1 MKGQPVAS
9 DLAVSM
15 DLHHEDEDFDED
27 CAITVP
33 FSRFTPPC
41 QCPEKIRMKE
51 PVGCKNDC
59 APVPAISDLKL
70 QAFKQAIR
78 QTKVRWAW
86 FSEARALD
94 EQFSRRLGTLGYLPF
109 EVRDKIFRLVLDEYI
124 EEAARYR
131 KYSDPLGQQSHS
143 SGMTWLAVNQ
153 QRRGEFGIWAQGNHP
168 AHEFEDPKLYQVF
181 CLRQNH
187 YGNPPD
193 FVMPL
198 RLATDDTKFEF
209 DRVFLS
215 TLTFDFHCPKAL
227 QLFLSEL
234 SVVQLSQVRSITVRI
249 YGCTVCSGR
258 YAERIYYQWGFV
270 CAKLPSTLI
279 SINFDPSGK
288 GRGAYPVT
296 CGFSLGPEDVEDHRI
311 AKNGLQF
318 LRSKVERIALET
330 EVKLIKT
337 LDPFD
342 FIYRRYLGTCSP
354 TVLDSLDAMVRETEN
369 LIARPWT
376 SANPGRLGGPSPV
389 PSFTSLSAYIRH
401 GY

>member
-1 MKGQPVAS
+1 MKDQPVAS
-9 DLAVSM
+9 DLAVST
-15 DLHHEDEDFDED
+15 DVFDED

-33 FSRFTPPC
+33 FTRFTPPC
-41 QCPEKIRMKE
+41 QCPEKIRVKQ
-51 PVGCKNDC
+51 PVGCKNGC
-59 APVPAISDLKL
+59 APIPAICDVKF
-70 QAFKQAIR
+70 QAFKQAIT

-86 FSEARALD
+86 FSGARALD
-94 EQFSRRLGTLGYLPF
+94 EQFSRRLGTLGYLPL
-109 EVRDKIFRLVLDEYI
+109 EIRDKIFRLVLDEYI
-124 EEAARYR
+124 KEAVRYR
-131 KYSDPLGQQSHS
+131 TYSDPLGHQPHS
-143 SGMTWLAVNQ
+143 SGMTWLAMKK
-153 QRRGEFGIWAQGNHP
+153 QRRGKFGIWAQGKHP

-181 CLRQNH
+181 CLRQNP

-215 TLTFDFHCPKAL
+215 TITFDFHCPKAL

-234 SVVQLSQVRSITVRI
+234 SVVQLSQVRSITVRF

-258 YAERIYYQWGFV
+258 YGERIYYKWGFV

-279 SINFDPSGK
+279 SINFDLSGK
-288 GRGAYPVT
+288 GGRAYPVT
-296 CGFSLGPEDVEDHRI
+296 CGISLGLEDHRI
-311 AKNGLQF
+311 AKTGLQF
-318 LRSKVERIALET
+318 LRRQVERIALET
-330 EVKLIKT
+330 EVKLVKT

-342 FIYRRYLGTCSP
+342 IMPRTYLGTGSP

-376 SANPGRLGGPSPV
+376 LANVRNLGARPPSP
-389 PSFTSLSAYIRH
+389 PLHLYQPTSDTGTRI
-401 GY
+401 